1 MDVEIAEERI
11 IVLTDTFT
19 LDHAEGRAWSRRAD
33 AFGSF
38 AKLGGLLNR
47 AASEDYECVYRER
60 RLQPFWRLHAVAVAE
75 YERAR
80 TYSVGVAPS
89 VRSVQLL
96 GQTITAE
103 QGQLRLSG
111 VESCRDETAREYL
124 FDGLTRAENP
134 SLAPYLQYA
143 GVERDA
149 EGLAEAAR
157 AGTVVV
163 PPENKASMLVRE
175 VVSSAIG
182 KIDADRVLEE
192 RVTVDVV
199 DLVYRPVYAFR
210 YRHGGKEAVI
220 EFDGLTGEIRPDGA
234 TFEQYLG
241 KVLEPRFLLD
251 VGVEA
256 VNIFVPGTQLVRIVV
271 EKGAQHLAQQRGAG
285 QDGGRP
291 QE

>member
-11 IVLTDTFT
+11 FALTDRFT

-33 AFGSF
+33 AFGTV
-38 AKLGGLLNR
+38 ARLGGLLNR
-47 AASEDYECVYRER
+47 SASEDYECVYRER
-60 RLQPFWRLHAVAVAE
+60 RLQPFWRLHATAVAE
-75 YERAR
+75 YERTR
-80 TYSVGVAPS
+80 TYTVPVAPS
-89 VRSVQLL
+89 VRSVQLFGEDL
-96 GQTITAE
+96 RVE

-111 VESCRDETAREYL
+111 LETCRDESSREHL
-124 FDGLTRAENP
+124 FDGLTKAENP
-134 SLAPYLQYA
+134 NLAGYMKFPGA
-143 GVERDA
+143 ATDA
-149 EGLAEAAR
+149 EALATVAR

-175 VVSSAIG
+175 VVSAAIG

-210 YRHGGKEAVI
+210 YRHAGKEAVI
-220 EFDGLTGEIRPDGA
+220 EFDGLTGEIRPDGS

-271 EKGAQHLAQQRGAG
+271 EHGAKQLAQRNPEESAKG
-285 QDGGRP
+285 
-291 QE
+291 

>member
-11 IVLTDTFT
+11 FALTDRFT

-33 AFGSF
+33 AFGTV

-47 AASEDYECVYRER
+47 SASEDYECVYRER
-60 RLQPFWRLHAVAVAE
+60 RLQPFWRLHATAVAQ
-75 YERAR
+75 YERR
-80 TYSVGVAPS
+80 RDYTVTVAPS
-89 VRSVQLL
+89 VRTVQLL
-96 GQTITAE
+96 GQTLAAE
-103 QGQLRLSG
+103 QGRLRLSG
-111 VESCRDETAREYL
+111 VETCRDETSRDHF
-124 FDGLTRAENP
+124 FDGLTRTESPALG
-134 SLAPYLQYA
+134 SYLQFPGA
-143 GVERDA
+143 VTDA
-149 EGLAEAAR
+149 DALAAA
-157 AGTVVV
+157 AQSGTVVV
-163 PPENKASMLVRE
+163 PPENKASMLVRD

-210 YRHGGKEAVI
+210 YRHAGKEAVI
-220 EFDGLTGEIRPDGA
+220 EFDGLTGEIRPDGS
-234 TFEQYLG
+234 TFEQYFG

-271 EKGAQHLAQQRGAG
+271 EHGAKQLAQQRNPEG
-285 QDGGRP
+285 
-291 QE
+291 

>member
-11 IVLTDTFT
+11 VVLTDRFS

-33 AFGSF
+33 AFGTV

-80 TYSVGVAPS
+80 SYTVAVAPS
-89 VRSVQLL
+89 VRSVELL
-96 GQTITAE
+96 GQTVAAE
-103 QGQLRLSG
+103 QGRLRLSG
-111 VESCRDETAREYL
+111 VESCRDEKTREYL
-124 FDGLTRAENP
+124 FDGLSRAENP
-134 SLAPYLQYA
+134 ALAAYLQFPGA
-143 GVERDA
+143 ALDA
-149 EGLAEAAR
+149 EALAEAAR
-157 AGTVVV
+157 NGTVVV

-192 RVTVDVV
+192 RVSVDVV

-210 YRHGGKEAVI
+210 YRHGGKEAVM

-241 KVLEPRFLLD
+241 KVLDPRFLLD

-271 EKGAQHLAQQRGAG
+271 EQGAKHLAQQRDSG
-285 QDGGRP
+285 QEG
-291 QE
+291 

>member
-11 IVLTDTFT
+11 VALTDRFT

-33 AFGSF
+33 AFGTV

-47 AASEDYECVYRER
+47 STSEDYECVYRER
-60 RLQPFWRLHAVAVAE
+60 RLQPFWRLHATAVAE
-75 YERAR
+75 YERTRSYA
-80 TYSVGVAPS
+80 VAVSPS

-96 GQTITAE
+96 GETVSVE

-111 VESCRDETAREYL
+111 LETCRDESSREHL
-124 FDGLTRAENP
+124 FDGLTKAENP
-134 SLAPYLQYA
+134 SLAGYLKFA
-143 GVERDA
+143 SEVMDA
-149 EGLAEAAR
+149 EALAALAR
-157 AGTVVV
+157 EGTVVV
-163 PPENKASMLVRE
+163 PPETKASLLVRE
-175 VVSSAIG
+175 VVSAAIG

-192 RVTVDVV
+192 RVIVDVV

-210 YRHGGKEAVI
+210 YRHAGKEAVI
-220 EFDGLTGEIRPDGA
+220 EFDGLTGEIRPDGS

-256 VNIFVPGTQLVRIVV
+256 VNIFVPGTQLIRIAV
-271 EKGAQHLAQQRGAG
+271 EHGAKQLAKQRNPEA
-285 QDGGRP
+285 
-291 QE
+291 

>member
-11 IVLTDTFT
+11 VVLTDRFS

-33 AFGSF
+33 AFGTV

-80 TYSVGVAPS
+80 SYTVAVAPS
-89 VRSVQLL
+89 VRSVELL
-96 GQTITAE
+96 GQTVAAE
-103 QGQLRLSG
+103 QGRLRLSG
-111 VESCRDETAREYL
+111 VESCRDETTREYL
-124 FDGLTRAENP
+124 FDGLSRAENP
-134 SLAPYLQYA
+134 ALAAYLQFPGA
-143 GVERDA
+143 ALDA
-149 EGLAEAAR
+149 EALAEAAR
-157 AGTVVV
+157 NGTVVV

-192 RVTVDVV
+192 RVSVDVV

-210 YRHGGKEAVI
+210 YRHGGKEAVM

-241 KVLEPRFLLD
+241 KVLDPRFLLD

-271 EKGAQHLAQQRGAG
+271 EQGAKHLAQQRDSG
-285 QDGGRP
+285 QEG
-291 QE
+291 